1 MFMEQFI
8 PLLFCEFA
16 ESGLEIEK
24 VLANVAGQAFDPDG
38 TEFAVVAKMGIS

>member
-1 MFMEQFI
+1 MEQFT

-24 VLANVAGQAFDPDG
+24 FLANVAGQDFDPAG
-38 TEFAVVAKMGIS
+38 TEFAIIAKTDIS